1 MARTSNSGNPAR
13 RPSGPGSGPAG
24 RCRWP
29 RGEGR
34 RQAVQDAPAV
44 HQPLGRVPGGGEGVG
59 DALVGDHAA
68 AYDSAWAAGTL
79 EQAADDALRLL
90 GEAAT
95 GATP

>member
-1 MARTSNSGNPAR
+1 
-13 RPSGPGSGPAG
+13 
-24 RCRWP
+24 
-29 RGEGR
+29 
-34 RQAVQDAPAV
+34 VQDAPAV

-68 AYDSAWAAGTL
+68 AYDSAWAAGTTRTL